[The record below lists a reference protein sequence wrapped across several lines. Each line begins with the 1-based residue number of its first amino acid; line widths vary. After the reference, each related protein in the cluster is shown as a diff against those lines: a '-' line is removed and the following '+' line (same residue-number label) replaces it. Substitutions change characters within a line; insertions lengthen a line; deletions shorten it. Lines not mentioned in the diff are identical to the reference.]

1 MNTEYNDAKT
11 RNELT
16 KRVAKTLIDRGLTL
30 TTAESCTGGNLAA
43 ALCAQADTA
52 EFYDIG
58 VITFSD
64 RAKQK
69 MLGVRASTLEK
80 YSAVSEQTVSEMSV
94 GIREQAETDI
104 SIAISGYAGP
114 EGGGGWYSRRNGVV
128 CVEFPRADNNK
139 TGIFFRGLPG
149 RYRKGGTF

>member
-1 MNTEYNDAKT
+1 MPFWNATDIFLSFLKRISEAVMNTEYNDAKT
-11 RNELT
+11 VNELT
-16 KRVAKTLIDRGLTL
+16 KRLANTLIDSDLTL
-30 TTAESCTGGNLAA
+30 TTAESCTGGKLAA

-69 MLGVRASTLEK
+69 MLDVRASTLKK

-94 GIREQAETDI
+94 GIRQQAETDI
-104 SIAISGYAGP
+104 S
-114 EGGGGWYSRRNGVV
+114 
-128 CVEFPRADNNK
+128 
-139 TGIFFRGLPG
+139 
-149 RYRKGGTF
+149 